1 MSVMKIFIHSRNST
15 LCKTFILLTFN
26 FFKVCELS
34 TLIEFVSQNDKG
46 KIYLGCETDLEP
58 SLRNFFLKKVGKK
71 KSVLK
76 VLVTLGG
83 FEL

>member
-26 FFKVCELS
+26 FLKVCELN

-46 KIYLGCETDLEP
+46 KIYLGCETELEP
-58 SLRNFFLKKVGKK
+58 PLRIFFFLKSRKK
-71 KSVLK
+71 EKFIES
-76 VLVTLGG
+76 LGDL
-83 FEL
+83 ERV